1 VAAPA
6 VAQWTS
12 YNTHRAISGIFGIAE
27 KSIESAERKKEME
40 ILARQKSEFQSD
52 FQDAMQEA
60 KAYEAKQ
67 DWESALDKYE
77 EAATLNCKYEYSDI
91 KGNKGG
97 KLSLVS
103 VENITMAP
111 VETFIPWPYQK
122 LRFALIFEPLPE
134 EATEFDFIEPSS
146 EWKYKD
152 IKCR

>member
-1 VAAPA
+1 
-6 VAQWTS
+6 
-12 YNTHRAISGIFGIAE
+12 
-27 KSIESAERKKEME
+27 ME

-97 KLSLVS
+97 KLTLVS
-103 VENITMAP
+103 VENITLAP
-111 VETFIPWPYQK
+111 AWTYIPWPYQK
-122 LRFALIFEPLPE
+122 LRFVLIFPPLPDN
-134 EATEFDFIEPSS
+134 ATEFDLIEPSS
-146 EWKYKD
+146 SWQFKD
-152 IKCR
+152 IKCK